1 MNWTELKWHSGTLA
15 TNSAWP
21 RMRSFMALWEHS
33 TVAAKAGSEKGQ
45 LPSIAEILSYTL
57 NSMWLSDVECTLIC
71 LPIDPPR
78 LFPASTD
85 LMLQFTAEVLNL
97 PVERLNAKIT
107 DPRMHAER
115 VRHSRRICC
124 YAAMLQI
131 SLPDH
136 PLTWWYS
143 QVFPDPLEYFVWVSS
158 SFFCSGTCHRVG
170 LTKNRHCRSVSDF
183 FLLWQKTKTYCQ
195 SGFPTQWTFVQAH
208 VWKIDGSLD
217 LTFSTKEVD
226 GASAKRWIQVD
237 LNDLKPRHQLRCL
250 DRRVQNVSKVLG
262 NIVLGPWKVL

>member
-183 FLLWQKTKTYCQ
+183 FLLWQDENVLSVWLPNSVNFCAGTCLKNWWIPWPDLLDKGSWWCQ
-195 SGFPTQWTFVQAH
+195 REAMDPSGSEWFEAQTPATLLGQESSKCF
-208 VWKIDGSLD
+208 KGS
-217 LTFSTKEVD
+217 
-226 GASAKRWIQVD
+226 R
-237 LNDLKPRHQLRCL
+237 
-250 DRRVQNVSKVLG
+250 
-262 NIVLGPWKVL
+262 